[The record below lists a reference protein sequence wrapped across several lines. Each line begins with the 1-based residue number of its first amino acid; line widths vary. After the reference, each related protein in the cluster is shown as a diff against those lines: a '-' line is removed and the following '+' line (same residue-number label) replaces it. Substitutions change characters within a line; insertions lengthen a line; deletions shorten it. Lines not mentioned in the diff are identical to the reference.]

1 MHTRFTRAL
10 AAVICCIVLVA
21 SCARL
26 EVFAASTSN
35 TKYSNLDSSKWNLVW
50 SDEFSGDSVDTNKW
64 SFTIGG
70 GGFGNNEQQY
80 YTDSTENAYIENGC
94 LVLNAIQESNG
105 EENLQSCP
113 LPQAGHMDGMNSA
126 QSCPVARACG
136 RQSGCCR
143 RISMSMAASGQFVEK
158 LTSWSIWAAIG
169 ILSSELCI
177 MEILGFTIPDT
188 MT

>member
-80 YTDSTENAYIENGC
+80 YTDSTENAYIENG
-94 LVLNAIQESNG
+94 A
-105 EENLQSCP
+105 
-113 LPQAGHMDGMNSA
+113 
-126 QSCPVARACG
+126 
-136 RQSGCCR
+136 
-143 RISMSMAASGQFVEK
+143 
-158 LTSWSIWAAIG
+158 
-169 ILSSELCI
+169 LS
-177 MEILGFTIPDT
+177 
-188 MT
+188 

>member
-10 AAVICCIVLVA
+10 VAVICCIVLVA

-26 EVFAASTSN
+26 EVFATSTSN

-50 SDEFSGDSVDTNKW
+50 SDEFPGDSVDTNKW

-105 EENLQSCP
+105 EENYTSAKLSSTSSWTYGRYEFRAK
-113 LPQAGHMDGMNSA
+113 LP
-126 QSCPVARACG
+126 CG

-169 ILSSELCI
+169 ILSLELCI
-177 MEILGFTIPDT
+177 MEIPGFKIPDT

>member
-10 AAVICCIVLVA
+10 VAVICCIVLVA

-26 EVFAASTSN
+26 EVFATSTSN

-105 EENLQSCP
+105 EENYTSAKLSSTSSWTYGRYEFRAKLPGGTGLWPAIWMSSSCTEP
-113 LPQAGHMDGMNSA
+113 ICRHGRKPPIRPSSLTTMP
-126 QSCPVARACG
+126 CG
-136 RQSGCCR
+136 SRVTHR
-143 RISMSMAASGQFVEK
+143 
-158 LTSWSIWAAIG
+158 WSI
-169 ILSSELCI
+169 
-177 MEILGFTIPDT
+177 
-188 MT
+188 

>member
-105 EENLQSCP
+105 EENYTS
-113 LPQAGHMDGMNSA
+113 
-126 QSCPVARACG
+126 
-136 RQSGCCR
+136 
-143 RISMSMAASGQFVEK
+143 AASGVK
-158 LTSWSIWAAIG
+158 LVFMLGNVGTTENMAHTISIDDISLYK
-169 ILSSELCI
+169 IS
-177 MEILGFTIPDT
+177 
-188 MT
+188 

>member
-70 GGFGNNEQQY
+70 GGFGNNRL
-80 YTDSTENAYIENGC
+80 NGKC
-94 LVLNAIQESNG
+94 VY
-105 EENLQSCP
+105 
-113 LPQAGHMDGMNSA
+113 
-126 QSCPVARACG
+126 
-136 RQSGCCR
+136 
-143 RISMSMAASGQFVEK
+143 
-158 LTSWSIWAAIG
+158 
-169 ILSSELCI
+169 
-177 MEILGFTIPDT
+177 
-188 MT
+188 